1 MENQDTT
8 TLKKDQLI
16 RMTAANHQIRGFFIC
31 HTEMVERARQI
42 HQLSPAASAA
52 LGRSLGATAM
62 MSQMLKGGGERLTL
76 RINGGGPIGTIL
88 CVGRQ
93 DGSVKGLV
101 DYPQVETVHLAPGK
115 LNVGAVVGTN
125 GEMTI
130 IKDLGLKAPYIGTY
144 PLTTGEIA
152 EDLTAYFM
160 HSEQQ
165 PSSVGL
171 SVLVDVDYHIKAAGG
186 FILQV
191 MPEISDEALDKL
203 ERQLMQL
210 PPLSQ
215 LLEQAEDAE
224 ELMHLVM
231 LGFDTVVT
239 ERMEPQFQCD
249 CSRHRMEEA
258 LISLGEKELQDI
270 IHEDGGAEITCHF
283 CLTAYQ
289 FDRGEMEALLQEAL
303 SPDKQQV

>member
-1 MENQDTT
+1 M
-8 TLKKDQLI
+8 KDQLV
-16 RMTAANHQIRGFFIC
+16 RMTASNHQIRGFFIC
-31 HTEMVERARQI
+31 HTGMVEKARQI
-42 HQLSPAASAA
+42 HQLSPVASAA

-62 MSQMLKGGGERLTL
+62 MSQMLKGGGERFTL

-88 CVGRQ
+88 CVGKQ

-101 DYPQVETVHLAPGK
+101 DHPQVESVYMAPGK
-115 LNVGAVVGTN
+115 LNVGAVVGTD
-125 GEMTI
+125 GELTV

-144 PLTTGEIA
+144 PLSTGEIA

-191 MPEISDEALDKL
+191 MPDIGEEVLSKL
-203 ERQLMQL
+203 EKQLLQL

-239 ERMEPQFQCD
+239 ERMEPRFECD

-258 LISLGEKELQDI
+258 LISLGEKELREM
-270 IHEDGGAEITCHF
+270 IHEDGNAEITCHF

-289 FDRGEMEALLQEAL
+289 FNRNEMEVLLQEAL
-303 SPDKQQV
+303 SPGKQ